1 MQAVQVTKLAANT
14 GTRCGRPPGLQMR
27 DVSRLV
33 SFDITSMG
41 GQPAD
46 MASWPLFD
54 EPHAAYRVLLD
65 WFVGLF

>member
-1 MQAVQVTKLAANT
+1 
-14 GTRCGRPPGLQMR
+14 MR
-27 DVSRLV
+27 HVSRLV